1 MPHHDRPRF
10 LIRQLTALG
19 ILLAAALCGTAP
31 AARAADKPIQP
42 DKPDVLVVLCDQ
54 WSPRYLSW
62 DNPQVRTPALDA
74 VAREGM
80 IFDACYTTSPVCMP
94 ARTSILTGL
103 YPHNAGHSVWN
114 NANNWHVAAEPASM
128 FRDIRAAGYST
139 AQIGKLHW
147 SSGSSWRSEFD
158 TPEKYNEAV
167 GLDFVVNVS
176 GPPSATGRDPYCK
189 HLTERGLL
197 DKVAGD
203 IRERMVKWEFE
214 PRTSVVD
221 TADYHDVFVTDRAV
235 EYIAKQPREKPLC
248 LVVGLHAPHPPLDA
262 PGDYATMYDPQKLKL
277 PANVPESFVRE
288 VHEIELA
295 EMRRMLAN
303 YLGKISLADAQIGR
317 LVAAMQERGTWDNTL
332 FVMSSDH
339 GEMMG
344 AHGALTKGRFYEE
357 SARVP
362 LVMRWPGRVKAGRTP
377 ALAQLMDVY
386 PTIVEAIGGKL
397 SPGKF
402 AVSQLPVAAGKS
414 PHVRETVL
422 SEISRDTQ
430 QNLMVRDARY
440 KWWVQDGTEYLF
452 DLENDPLE
460 QTNLAASAEHAG
472 IVATLRGK
480 ALAHLRSA
488 QVNLAAGSKSKVT
501 RLREEEGIKKPKRK
515 KQ

>member
-1 MPHHDRPRF
+1 MPMMLGTQRNYRHR
-10 LIRQLTALG
+10 LLTAA
-19 ILLAAALCGTAP
+19 ILATAALGGGATAAV
-31 AARAADKPIQP
+31 AAE
-42 DKPDVLVVLCDQ
+42 KPDVLVVLVDQ

-94 ARTSILTGL
+94 ARTSIVTGL
-103 YPHNAGHSVWN
+103 YPHNAGHSIWN
-114 NANNWHVAAEPASM
+114 NANNWHLAAEPASM

-147 SSGSSWRSEFD
+147 SSGSSWRESFATAEA
-158 TPEKYNEAV
+158 YNEAL

-176 GPPSATGRDPYCK
+176 GPPSAEGNDAYCR
-189 HLTERGLL
+189 HLAERGLL
-197 DKVAGD
+197 KKVAGD
-203 IRERMVKWEFE
+203 IRERLVKWEFE
-214 PRTSVVD
+214 PRASVVD
-221 TADYHDVFVTDRAV
+221 LADYHDVFVTDRAV
-235 EYIAKQPREKPLC
+235 EYIGKHARDKPLC

-262 PGDYATMYDPQKLKL
+262 PGEYATMYDPQTLKL

-288 VHEIELA
+288 VHELDAA

-317 LVAAMQERGTWDNTL
+317 LVEAMKRRGTWDEAL
-332 FVMSSDH
+332 FVFSSDH

-362 LVMRWPGRVKAGRTP
+362 FVIRWPGHVKAGRTR
-377 ALAQLMDVY
+377 ALAQLMDLY
-386 PTIVEAIGGKL
+386 PTIVDAISGKL

-402 AVSQLPVAAGKS
+402 AVSQLPAATGRR
-414 PHVRETVL
+414 PTVRETVL
-422 SEISRDTQ
+422 SEISRDE

-440 KWWVQDGTEYLF
+440 KWWTQDGTEYLF
-452 DLENDPLE
+452 DLEADPLE
-460 QTNLAASAEHAG
+460 MKNLIGDAQHAELAA
-472 IVATLRGK
+472 TMRTK
-480 ALAHLRSA
+480 ALKHLRTA

-501 RLREEEGIKKPKRK
+501 RLREEEGLTPKKREKAEAGK
-515 KQ
+515 